1 MLRIVL
7 EAGLLYTLFRWGMV
21 LHDSIKL
28 KMHWVSN
35 LALMAVLTLT
45 TLALVLPIGYEFD
58 LTRIVFESPVSTAW
72 LVVDTMEV
80 SFFFMVCEYFERQ
93 IARAKD
99 ANKE

>member
-1 MLRIVL
+1 
-7 EAGLLYTLFRWGMV
+7 MV
-21 LHDSIKL
+21 LCDSIKL
-28 KMHWVSN
+28 NLHWISN
-35 LALMAVLTLT
+35 VALMAILTLI
-45 TLALVLPIGYEFD
+45 TLAVVLPIGYEFD

-99 ANKE
+99 ANQK